1 MACAA
6 SGETMKEKAVENNK
20 KHYVGADMNYASR
33 EAYNLLRTNISFA
46 FPDAEG
52 GKVVGVCSS
61 CPQEGKS
68 TTSINLAYSL
78 AEAGYKV
85 LLIDGDMRR
94 PSVYETVSLDMEPG
108 LSDMLSG
115 KSGVEVHTGVLH
127 EGMSVL
133 TSGHI
138 PPNPSELIGS
148 HKMMTLLEEYKKEY
162 DYIIVDLPPVLSV
175 SDPVAVSKYLGGMII
190 VVRHLRTRRRD
201 IIETIRQ
208 LEYAGVKILGFV
220 YNRIG
225 VKNGKR
231 SKKTKRGYGEYY
243 GK

>member
-1 MACAA
+1 
-6 SGETMKEKAVENNK
+6 MKEKAVENNK
-20 KHYVGADMNYASR
+20 KHYVGAELDYASR

-46 FPDAEG
+46 FPDVDG

-61 CPQEGKS
+61 RPQEGKS

-94 PSVYETVSLDMEPG
+94 PSIYETVGVPMEPG

-115 KSGVEVHTGVLH
+115 KSGVDVHKSVLH
-127 EGMSVL
+127 ENMSVL
-133 TSGHI
+133 ASGHL

-148 HKMMTLLEEYKKEY
+148 HKMMALLEEYKKEY
-162 DYIIVDLPPVLSV
+162 DYIVVDLPPVLSV
-175 SDPVAVSKYLGGMII
+175 SDPVAISKYLGGMII
-190 VVRHLRTRRRD
+190 VVRHAKTRRRD
-201 IIETIRQ
+201 ITETIRQ

-225 VKNGKR
+225 AKTTKYS
-231 SKKTKRGYGEYY
+231 SKTGNGYGDYHRD
-243 GK
+243 